1 MGISVNTNVA
11 ATRAGMY
18 LASNH
23 ANLQKSLDRLSSGR
37 RITEP
42 ADDAGG
48 LAVSMKL
55 EHVGKVLR
63 GTSHN
68 ISNGISL
75 LQVQD
80 GVLKSAADI
89 VSRMGELK
97 SMHSDVTKNTADKA
111 NYDAEFS
118 DLQSQLHQL
127 ALTEFNG
134 IRVCGDFIEDPT
146 NANSGHIATS
156 HTVVFGSGGA
166 SDDATNPGLFYKVS
180 TTEDG
185 AAGAQVSIQK
195 SLLLSAVTLTVTNP
209 GAANESFAN
218 AAFSA
223 ANAGAGAGNGMV
235 GGGALSLA
243 DDDPAAGVT
252 LLLENVSAG
261 FFTEALQNIAT
272 ARADNGG
279 QTRHLQY
286 ALANVE
292 TQITNLTAANGRIMD
307 VDVALESSNL
317 ARQQVLVQASAAM
330 TAQANV
336 ANDVA
341 LMLLR

>member
-1 MGISVNTNVA
+1 MAISINTNNA
-11 ATRAGMY
+11 ATRASMY

-37 RITEP
+37 RITQP

-55 EHVGKVLR
+55 EHDSKVLR

-68 ISNGISL
+68 ISNAISL

-80 GVLKSAADI
+80 GVMKTAADI
-89 VSRMGELK
+89 VTRMGELK
-97 SMHSDVTKNTADKA
+97 SMHSDVTKNAADKA
-111 NYDAEFS
+111 NYQSEFV
-118 DLQSQLHQL
+118 DLQLQLNNL
-127 ALTEFNG
+127 GSTEFNG
-134 IRVCGDFIEDPT
+134 IALFEDDVAYET
-146 NANSGHIATS
+146 AAGVKNASGNNLSLTA
-156 HTVVFGSGGA
+156 SGG
-166 SDDATNPGLFYKVS
+166 NQINVS
-180 TTEDG
+180 R
-185 AAGAQVSIQK
+185 
-195 SLLLSAVTLTVTNP
+195 SLLLAGLTVAVVYAGTPPALTTPLRSSDTYTGATNTADP
-209 GAANESFAN
+209 STAGTYTISLAVDAAAN
-218 AAFSA
+218 AAD
-223 ANAGAGAGNGMV
+223 
-235 GGGALSLA
+235 LS
-243 DDDPAAGVT
+243 DVEPAVLTKA
-252 LLLENVSAG
+252 LENVA
-261 FFTEALQNIAT
+261 ALWAE
-272 ARADNGG
+272 NGG
-279 QTRHLQY
+279 EVRRLQY
-286 ALANVE
+286 ELANVE

>member
-1 MGISVNTNVA
+1 LSVADT
-11 ATRAGMY
+11 
-18 LASNH
+18 
-23 ANLQKSLDRLSSGR
+23 AN
-37 RITEP
+37 
-42 ADDAGG
+42 DANR

-80 GVLKSAADI
+80 GILASAADI

-111 NYDAEFS
+111 TYDSEFN
-118 DLQSQLHQL
+118 DLQGQLYQL

-134 IRVCGDFIEDPT
+134 LRVSGDFIQTVTD
-146 NANSGHIATS
+146 ANSAHNEPTS
-156 HTVVFGSGGA
+156 HAIAFGSSGA
-166 SDDATNPGLFYKVS
+166 SDDTTNPGLFYKVS
-180 TTEDG
+180 TTENG

-195 SLLLSAVTLTVTNP
+195 TLLLSAVTITQTLADGAYTYATGANGFELTAHEDAVGGVPQTGTFSLATDNP
-209 GAANESFAN
+209 GTAANIY
-218 AAFSA
+218 
-223 ANAGAGAGNGMV
+223 
-235 GGGALSLA
+235 SLG
-243 DDDPAAGVT
+243 DVT
-252 LLLENVSAG
+252 QEL
-261 FFTEALQNIAT
+261 FTEALQNVAT

-292 TQITNLTAANGRIMD
+292 TQITNITAANGRIMD

-341 LMLLR
+341 LMLLQ